1 MYNLSFQGYPSAVYY
16 YSILLFLPGGNG
28 FQMSFGIGAFPFG
41 FFATNFNLGENHSG
55 HTHVHGM
62 RGHGTGAPEGTAQYA
77 EEQFL
82 HKVKCILQSQYFSFR
97 ISDLTFIEII
107 EYVLLFYS

>member
-1 MYNLSFQGYPSAVYY
+1 MSKPNDLYNSVTEMCKSMLKMTS
-16 YSILLFLPGGNG
+16 LLGGGNG

-41 FFATNFNLGENHSG
+41 FFATNFNMGDSG

-62 RGHGTGAPEGTAQYA
+62 RGHGAPEGSAQFE

-82 HKVKCILQSQYFSFR
+82 HKVLGYEMTILN
-97 ISDLTFIEII
+97 
-107 EYVLLFYS
+107 